1 MDYNE
6 ILKEAAGLMGPYCK
20 ACPVCNGRACGNC
33 VPGPGSKLPGNTAAR
48 NYDKWQ
54 EIFVNMDT
62 LCPNADVDTS
72 FELFG
77 KKFSAPVFIAPLG
90 ALPLHYGDK
99 YDDIT
104 YNRVLINSAANYG
117 ICAMTGDGEF
127 PKLIPDAVDEMS
139 KIGGIGIPTIKPWN
153 KEVVFEKLDYVKAHD
168 VFAVAMDVDGAGLPF
183 LKKLSPNA
191 GSKSVDEMREIID
204 YAGKP
209 FIIKGIMTVKGAEK
223 AVEAG
228 ASAIVVSNHGGR
240 VQGCTP
246 ATAEVLP
253 AIAKAVKGKVKIFV
267 DGGIRSGVDVFKA
280 IGLGADAVLIGRPVV
295 PFIYAEGEEG
305 FKVYM
310 DRIVSQLRDPHSRI
324 SARIIFSS
332 PNNEEAFK
340 SLWYAPL
347 RPCYRHGGTAYGY
360 LLRKPRRNFFA
371 DVGVDTFRHAHRHLQ
386 SD

>member
-54 EIFVNMDT
+54 EVFVNMDT
-62 LCPNADVDTS
+62 LNPNANVDTS

-104 YNRVLINSAANYG
+104 YNRVLINAAANYG

-127 PKLIPDAVDEMS
+127 PQLIPDAVDEMS
-139 KIGGIGIPTIKPWN
+139 KIGGTGIPTIKPWN
-153 KEVVFEKLDYVKAHD
+153 KEVVFEKLDYVKAHN

-253 AIAKAVKGKVKIFV
+253 AIAKAVKGKLKIFV

-310 DRIVSQLRDPHSRI
+310 DRIVSQLRDTMNMCGTPTLADI
-324 SARIIFSS
+324 GEDNIFI
-332 PNNEEAFK
+332 AK
-340 SLWYAPL
+340 
-347 RPCYRHGGTAYGY
+347 
-360 LLRKPRRNFFA
+360 
-371 DVGVDTFRHAHRHLQ
+371 
-386 SD
+386 